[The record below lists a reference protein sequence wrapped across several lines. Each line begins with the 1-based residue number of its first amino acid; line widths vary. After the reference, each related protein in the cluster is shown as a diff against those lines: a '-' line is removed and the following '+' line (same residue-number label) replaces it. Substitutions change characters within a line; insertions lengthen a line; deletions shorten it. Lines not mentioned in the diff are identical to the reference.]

1 MNFWIPGASDPGV
14 DREYEDEG
22 TYLVNDTQNRVSI
35 EQQVSHHSL
44 LVIDCRERTCR
55 FIGTEER
62 FCIFLLLE
70 VNNVLD
76 MLLKQATLLL
86 FREKQGAAN
95 QLKFLSTCKSLDGQM
110 GIAVLYV
117 LRYSFASPF
126 LFSLGELLQQPWRSV
141 SPKRSEVYWE
151 KRWDIVFISITTLI
165 AMGK

>member
-86 FREKQGAAN
+86 FREKPESARR
-95 QLKFLSTCKSLDGQM
+95 KSCLCFTRTV
-110 GIAVLYV
+110 IA
-117 LRYSFASPF
+117 
-126 LFSLGELLQQPWRSV
+126 GENP
-141 SPKRSEVYWE
+141 
-151 KRWDIVFISITTLI
+151 
-165 AMGK
+165 A